1 MEPGEKRIYG
11 VTPSAVLHEFGHF
24 LDYVL
29 DYPSESQ
36 GLYEEEAEAA
46 AVFLR
51 DYALTGEREYFA
63 EYFAC
68 YLRAGNDT
76 ERAAEMERGTMWPA
90 EDGQGIVPRVGT
102 RSNRKHCKSEDNNE

>member
-1 MEPGEKRIYG
+1 MNLWAALGTI
-11 VTPSAVLHEFGHF
+11 LHEFGRF

-29 DYPSESQ
+29 GLPSAPEC
-36 GLYEEEAEAA
+36 LYEAEAA

-76 ERAAEMERGTMWPA
+76 EKAVEMGRLTPQTYGWFAALEKNGWHHVA
-90 EDGQGIVPRVGT
+90 
-102 RSNRKHCKSEDNNE
+102 S

>member
-46 AVFLR
+46 AVFRR

-76 ERAAEMERGTMWPA
+76 ERAAEMERLT
-90 EDGQGIVPRVGT
+90 PRTYGWLPPLEKDDWHHVA
-102 RSNRKHCKSEDNNE
+102 S